1 MPTLHHGEH
10 QPGIGLFDERPS
22 DAALC
27 EAAARRVDL
36 GRQIEASDRA
46 ASRCVVVTI
55 CAFDNKGDTCGRP
68 CNAQVIYC
76 PNAALDAALPVRLG
90 ITCVDAMIRTGA
102 DTRSA
107 EE

>member
-1 MPTLHHGEH
+1 MSTSR
-10 QPGIGLFDERPS
+10 GIGLFDERPS

-27 EAAARRVDL
+27 EAAARPVDL
-36 GRQIEASDRA
+36 GQHIEGKQPCRKSLW
-46 ASRCVVVTI
+46 SCHH

-68 CNAQVIYC
+68 WNAQVIYC